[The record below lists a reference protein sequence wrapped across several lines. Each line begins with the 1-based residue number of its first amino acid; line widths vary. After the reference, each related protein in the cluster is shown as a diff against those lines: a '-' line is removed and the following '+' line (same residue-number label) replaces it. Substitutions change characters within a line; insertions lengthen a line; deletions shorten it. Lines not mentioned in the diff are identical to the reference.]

1 MKKING
7 FGIVLL
13 CFLLIG
19 NVSCSKKNGGASNKS
34 VKYATGLEMI
44 NVPGGEYESPDY
56 CWKIKNNADW
66 DDRYEEY
73 SESNKKS
80 FSVKNF
86 QIAKTETT
94 YETWY
99 EVLKWGTDEA
109 RGDNRYRFVT
119 VGNEG
124 MADSKGTVPSTNKKH
139 PVTSISWETAIVW
152 CNALSEKAGFEP
164 VYYLDGKILRD
175 EKKLREI
182 KSSANTYDNNE
193 TVYNTV
199 SGLEKNTS
207 YEKINA
213 AVLKE
218 VPVYSRLTIEET
230 KNGFRLPTV
239 YEWIYAARGGK
250 PDSFDWDLNYS
261 GSDSAS
267 EVGWFRE
274 ECGWSST
281 ISDMNEY
288 LPEYGTKEV
297 GKKKANSLGLYD
309 MSGNV
314 RELTNTLCFDI
325 GKDAI
330 AASIYIR
337 PYYAGGSWKNVADAS
352 ESKISITVTSWG
364 EYSSVQVFDGCIDSL
379 TNNTFGFR
387 VARTVT
393 E

>member
-34 VKYATGLEMI
+34 VKYATGLELV
-44 NVPGGEYESPDY
+44 NVTGGEYESPDY
-56 CWKIKNNADW
+56 CWIIVNTDW
-66 DDRYEEY
+66 DNSCKKSF
-73 SESNKKS
+73 SEKKS

-86 QIAKTETT
+86 QIAKTEIT

-99 EVLKWGTDEA
+99 EVLKWGSDEA
-109 RGDNRYRFVT
+109 RGDNRYRFVN
-119 VGNEG
+119 VGREG
-124 MADSKGTVPSTNKKH
+124 IADSVGTVPSNKKKH
-139 PVTSISWETAIVW
+139 PVTSISWETAVIW

-175 EKKLREI
+175 EKKLKEI
-182 KSSANTYDNNE
+182 KTSANTYNNNE

-199 SGLEKNTS
+199 SGLGKNTS

-250 PDSFDWDLNYS
+250 PGSYDWDLNYS

-314 RELTNTLCFDI
+314 KELTNTLCFDI

-337 PYYAGGSWKNVADAS
+337 PYYAGGSWKNMADVD
-352 ESKISITVTSWG
+352 ESKISITVESWG
-364 EYSSVQVFDGCIDSL
+364 EYSSVEVFDGCIDKL